1 MQTAIHLLKNTI
13 ITTKVRATD
22 KQISRTF
29 RGFFKD
35 KLQFSRTKIHV
46 INRHSLT
53 PFWSPCWLKHV
64 IESFTIFTSSA
75 IVVSFAAVIR
85 VVTRHSSRNAPPL
98 ITLFYTIF
106 HNNTLQN
113 DWVWLTIASEVQN
126 TIWNKET
133 EMKYCSCTLYSWV
146 LEVLTQRMSQIF
158 FGKIILSY
166 INTWLA

>member
-35 KLQFSRTKIHV
+35 KWQFSRTKIHV

-53 PFWSPCWLKHV
+53 PFWSPCRLKRV

-75 IVVSFAAVIR
+75 IVDYII
-85 VVTRHSSRNAPPL
+85 L
-98 ITLFYTIF
+98 YYIF

-133 EMKYCSCTLYSWV
+133 EIKYCSCTRYSWV

-166 INTWLA
+166 INAWLA